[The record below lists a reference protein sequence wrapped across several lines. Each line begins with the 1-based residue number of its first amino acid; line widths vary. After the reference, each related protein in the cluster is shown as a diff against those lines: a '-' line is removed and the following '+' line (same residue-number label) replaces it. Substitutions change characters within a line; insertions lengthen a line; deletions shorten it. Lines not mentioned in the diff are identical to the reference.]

1 MNPKIAIDALLADNE
16 KTISE
21 YRLYPITLGRYALL
35 EAVGSPLVEKD
46 AKFTMLNIL
55 PTLYICLNDI
65 AVLKKY
71 NSSNAEQLRQ
81 DAMTWAEDNLKT
93 ADVPELVN
101 TILEDLLQI
110 NKAAPVPGDEDDGK
124 TQKKQEAAAG

>member
-1 MNPKIAIDALLADNE
+1 MIN
-16 KTISE
+16 
-21 YRLYPITLGRYALL
+21 
-35 EAVGSPLVEKD
+35 V
-46 AKFTMLNIL
+46 L
-55 PTLYICLNDI
+55 PTLFICLNDI

-93 ADVPELVN
+93 ADVPDLVN

-110 NKAAPVPGDEDDGK
+110 NKAAPVPGDESDGK
-124 TQKKQEAAAG
+124 TQKKRKATAG